1 METETVNSGLT
12 DSEIFQEF
20 QAVLDEMTDIPKVTS
35 SDAKRILLAHSID
48 KVMNL
53 GNIAISQ
60 IKQLKDE
67 VKTLNEKFLKS
78 QEHLKKEGK
87 NRSYV
92 VVILIKSLRMDD
104 NNKPHMYYKQIYDG
118 IQAKSEDHLLANCYE
133 KYGRNIYVLPIRCK
147 DTVTG
152 IQLFDNTPLID
163 EFLKNV
169 LIPYV
174 ELDEVDRENLA
185 KCGTLTPAEIP
196 ETDADV
202 EELVKQFD
210 KKDDSGLEGKE
221 CSAEEFPKE
230 PDNDG
235 YQPVTPE
242 NITAEEFAEA
252 GLIPPLQSPYLD
264 KQLDPESDPV
274 SGK

>member
-92 VVILIKSLRMDD
+92 VVILIKSLKMDA

-169 LIPYV
+169 LVPYV

-202 EELVKQFD
+202 EELAKQFD
-210 KKDDSGLEGKE
+210 KEDGAEEDKE
-221 CSAEEFPKE
+221 CHTEEHQEETDNDSSLPLLSENIATEEF
-230 PDNDG
+230 
-235 YQPVTPE
+235 V
-242 NITAEEFAEA
+242 AA
-252 GLIPPLQSPYLD
+252 GLLPPQESPYLD

>member
-1 METETVNSGLT
+1 METDAINTSLT
-12 DSEIFQEF
+12 DNEIFQEF

-67 VKTLNEKFLKS
+67 AKTLNEKFLKS
-78 QEHLKKEGK
+78 QECLKKAGK
-87 NRSYV
+87 NRSYLA
-92 VVILIKSLRMDD
+92 VILIKSLRMDAD
-104 NNKPHMYYKQIYDG
+104 NKPHTYYKKMYVDIE
-118 IQAKSEDHLLANCYE
+118 AKSEDHLLANCYE

-152 IQLFDNTPLID
+152 IQLFDNTTLID

-169 LIPYV
+169 LVPYV

-202 EELVKQFD
+202 EEIVKQID
-210 KKDDSGLEGKE
+210 KEDDSGLEGKE

-235 YQPVTPE
+235 YQPVAPE

-264 KQLDPESDPV
+264 KQSDPV

>member
-1 METETVNSGLT
+1 METKTINTGLT

-67 VKTLNEKFLKS
+67 VKTLSENLLKS
-78 QEHLKKEGK
+78 QELLKEIGK
-87 NRSYV
+87 NRSYDI
-92 VVILIKSLRMDD
+92 VILKESLRMDAD
-104 NNKPHMYYKQIYDG
+104 DKPHPYYKQIYLS
-118 IQAKSEDHLLANCYE
+118 IQEKSEDHLLGNCYK
-133 KYGRNIYVLPIRCK
+133 KYGRNIYVLPLRCK
-147 DTVTG
+147 DIATG
-152 IQLFDNTPLID
+152 IQLFDNTTLVD

-169 LIPYV
+169 LVPNV

-185 KCGTLTPAEIP
+185 KCGTLTPADIP

-202 EELVKQFD
+202 EELVKQID
-210 KKDDSGLEGKE
+210 KEDDSGLEVKE
-221 CSAEEFPKE
+221 CSTEEFPKE

-235 YQPVTPE
+235 YQLVAPE

-252 GLIPPLQSPYLD
+252 GLIPLLKSPYLD
-264 KQLDPESDPV
+264 KQSDPV